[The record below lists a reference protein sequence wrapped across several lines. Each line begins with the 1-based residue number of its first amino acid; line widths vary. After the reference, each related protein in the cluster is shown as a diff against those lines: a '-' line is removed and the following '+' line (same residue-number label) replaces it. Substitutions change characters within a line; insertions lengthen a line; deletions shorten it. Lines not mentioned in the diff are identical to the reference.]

1 MRFLYAPLHDQ
12 TSRDAVFHRMQ
23 AEGLTACAM
32 SSLASPTIE
41 QWRHITAPE
50 RGVLL
55 GCYAAGADEPTSTTP
70 SVDASARLLACAM
83 FSPRRGKVWEFDF
96 TTFRHAAALAVPM
109 AHGGLAWAFANLDCA
124 AVMGLCPAPNR
135 HAWRLA
141 ESCGFRVLG
150 RLPAACLH
158 ARNNTWVD
166 GILVLCTPQSL
177 AHSEKTSTSAITNHK
192 EQAMGFGGGGTPDVP
207 AVAPVPKQE
216 VEKPVTEAASAARQ
230 SQKDKAA
237 KAAGINGSVFTSPL
251 SRSDATSK
259 TLLGQ

>member
-1 MRFLYAPLHDQ
+1 MRFFYAPLHDQ
-12 TSRDAVFHRMQ
+12 TNRDAVFLRMQ

-32 SSLASPTIE
+32 SSLASPTLE
-41 QWRHITAPE
+41 QWRLITAPE

-55 GCYAAGADEPTSTTP
+55 GCYAAGADQPTSTP
-70 SVDASARLLACAM
+70 ASGDDSARLLACAM
-83 FSPRRGKVWEFDF
+83 FSPRRGQVWEFDF

-109 AHGGLAWAFANLDCA
+109 AHGGLGWAFANLDCA

-141 ESCGFRVLG
+141 KSCGFRVLG

-158 ARNNTWVD
+158 ARKNAWVD

-177 AHSEKTSTSAITNHK
+177 TAINNASMLETPNHK

-251 SRSDATSK
+251 SRGDANRK